1 LDRVGV
7 FFTLVSVGQPIPVW
21 LGLAWPF
28 MTLPWVFLF
37 LKGGGWAWVQQR
49 VPEQMKI
56 PDTRPGTP
64 KKKRKKVDKG
74 KIY

>member
-1 LDRVGV
+1 M

-21 LGLAWPF
+21 LG
-28 MTLPWVFLF
+28 PWVFLF